1 MATKGDLTRDRL
13 LETAV
18 REASTIGFEGLSIGA
33 LARDLDM
40 SKSGVFAHFGSKE
53 ELQIAVLGAARD
65 RFVAEVFQPA
75 LAHARGEPRLRAL
88 FGHWLDW
95 QEGKITPGGCPI
107 LVASYEF
114 DDRPGPVRDEI
125 ARLQA
130 ELLRMLARAV
140 QLGVESGHFR
150 ADLDPRQTAYELH
163 GIVLA
168 YHLHHRLLRSA
179 DARARAHTALESLL
193 RGARAS

>member
-18 REASTIGFEGLSIGA
+18 REASTIGLEGLSIGA
-33 LARDLDM
+33 LARDADM

-53 ELQIAVLGAARD
+53 ELQVAVLGAARD
-65 RFVAEVFQPA
+65 HFVAEVFQPSLSA
-75 LAHARGEPRLRAL
+75 PRGEPRLRVL
-88 FGHWLDW
+88 IERWLDW
-95 QEGKITPGGCPI
+95 QEGRVTPGGCPI
-107 LVASYEF
+107 VVASYEF

-125 ARLQA
+125 VRLQE
-130 ELLRMLARAV
+130 ELIGMLARAT
-140 QLGVESGHFR
+140 QLAIESGHFR
-150 ADLDPRQTAYELH
+150 AGVDVEQAAYELH

-179 DARARAHTALESLL
+179 DARTHAHAAFEALVRRLRA
-193 RGARAS
+193 